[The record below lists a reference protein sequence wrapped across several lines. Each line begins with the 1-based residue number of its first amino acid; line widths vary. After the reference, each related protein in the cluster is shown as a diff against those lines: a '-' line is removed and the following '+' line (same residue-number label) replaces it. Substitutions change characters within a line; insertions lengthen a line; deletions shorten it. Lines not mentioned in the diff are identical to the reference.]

1 MDEQELIRR
10 CQAGDPEAF
19 EPIFRAHAPM
29 AVRTAY
35 LITHDWTTAEDAT
48 QEAFARA
55 FRAMKSFRPGEAFA
69 PWLYRIVVN
78 EARRTARRSRVPA
91 APVEDLA
98 GVPDGAGRG
107 PEEAAVGA
115 DRRRRLWAAI
125 QSLPEP
131 QRLALI
137 LKYFRG
143 FSEADAAAALGIS
156 PGRVKSRLYEA
167 RQRLKALLGPFEED

>member
-10 CQAGDPEAF
+10 CQAGNLEAF

-29 AVRTAY
+29 AVRTAF
-35 LITHDWTTAEDAT
+35 LITHDWAAAEDAT

-55 FRAMKSFRPGEAFA
+55 FRAIGSFRIGEAFA

-78 EARRTARRSRVPA
+78 EAKRAARRSRPA
-91 APVEDLA
+91 ATSVEDLA
-98 GVPDGAGRG
+98 GVPDGAELG

-115 DRRRRLWAAI
+115 ERRQRLWVAI
-125 QSLPEP
+125 ESLPEP
-131 QRLALI
+131 QRLVLI

-143 FSEADAAAALGIS
+143 FSEVETAAALGIS
-156 PGRVKSRLYEA
+156 LGRVKSRLYAA